1 MTERTQVSNVVNPNQ
16 MSLEGIEPVKTTAT
30 KRKPFIKEV
39 SKRILHAVGN
49 GLRTSESIANAL
61 NVPRAKVQ
69 SNLWHLKDRGLVH
82 GVRKDGSKTVKYYLT
97 TEQPKLDG
105 EIIDTVP
112 KRIKAKTKRK
122 YTKRK
127 TKVVSVEKTVNVVRP
142 YNKEMETKLKETLLY
157 VDKLEARVNAME
169 QAFHEK
175 EKETW
180 VLESEVHDL
189 KAIIRY
195 LENKAN

>member
-1 MTERTQVSNVVNPNQ
+1 MTERTEVVNVVNPNQ
-16 MSLEGIEPVKTTAT
+16 MSLDGIEPVKTTAT

-82 GVRKDGSKTVKYYLT
+82 GVRKDGSKTVKYFLT

-112 KRIKAKTKRK
+112 KRVKAKTKRK

-127 TKVVSVEKTVNVVRP
+127 TKVVVAKVAPKQEKPNELT
-142 YNKEMETKLKETLLY
+142 
-157 VDKLEARVNAME
+157 AE
-169 QAFHEK
+169 QAKAIVNMQQRISQLEFVVQEK
-175 EKETW
+175 EKEVW

-195 LENKAN
+195 LENKGN

>member
-1 MTERTQVSNVVNPNQ
+1 MTERTEVVSVVNPNQ
-16 MSLEGIEPVKTTAT
+16 MSLDGIEPVKTTAT

-82 GVRKDGSKTVKYYLT
+82 GVRKDGSKTVKYFLT

-122 YTKRK
+122 YTKRA
-127 TKVVSVEKTVNVVRP
+127 KVVSVAKVATVVRP

-195 LENKAN
+195 LENKGN